1 MERFCWLGKGD
12 VLGAV
17 EGVLLRAI
25 LGWVTIGV
33 SFHCPTSFARGGG
46 AEGVVFLGGAPN
58 DGGGAP

>member
-1 MERFCWLGKGD
+1 M
-12 VLGAV
+12 GAA

-46 AEGVVFLGGAPN
+46 ADGVVFRGGALN